1 LGRRS
6 WILLGLLASLW
17 GASYLFIELGLE
29 DFSPYWV
36 VFGRTALAAA
46 ILLPFALARGA
57 LAGLSGRLGA
67 VAVLAAVQIAVPFVL
82 ISTGQQE
89 IASSLA
95 GILVASAPIFTALLA
110 IWIDDEERSRGLSL
124 VGVVAGMLGVALL
137 LGVDIEGGT
146 AALLGGLAVVLA
158 SMGYAIGGFYLKRRF
173 ADVQPLG
180 VVTAAMAASALML
193 APAAL
198 LSLPDSFPDAGS
210 IAAVSALGV
219 AGTGISFV
227 IFYTLI
233 ATEGPAKASL
243 VAYIAPVFAVV
254 YGVTLLDERF
264 TLGTL
269 AGLVLILA
277 GSWLAAEGRV
287 PGRVA
292 EALGAHRASPSSAP
306 SSSSR

>member
-1 LGRRS
+1 VDRRS
-6 WILLGLLASLW
+6 WLLLLLLASLW

-57 LAGLSGRLGA
+57 LAGLSDRLGA
-67 VAVLAAVQIAVPFVL
+67 VALLALVQIAAPFVL
-82 ISTGQQE
+82 ISAGQQE

-95 GILVASAPIFTALLA
+95 GILVASAPIFTAVLA
-110 IWIDDEERSRGLSL
+110 IWVDREERSSGLSL
-124 VGVVAGMLGVALL
+124 VGILAGMIGVALL

-158 SMGYAIGGFYLKRRF
+158 SVGYAIGGLYLKRRF
-173 ADVQPLG
+173 ADAQPLG
-180 VVTAAMAASALML
+180 VVTVAMAASAVMV

-198 LSLPDSFPDAGS
+198 FTMPASFPDAGS

-219 AGTGISFV
+219 VGTGIAFV
-227 IFYTLI
+227 IYYTLI
-233 ATEGPAKASL
+233 ATVGAAKAML
-243 VAYIAPVFAVV
+243 VAYVAPGFAVV

-264 TLGTL
+264 TLATL

-292 EALGAHRASPSSAP
+292 ATLGAHRASPSSAP